1 MGKIEMWLMKLV
13 SLTKLGKL
21 KALMLILLISSTL
34 SIAFTASSVKAQ
46 NSVDP
51 RTVGLWHLD
60 EIKPDGYRAVTPD
73 ASGRNPGILGVDP
86 LPLLVEGKFGKAL
99 KFDGGNFVYVPISFL
114 VGFPPS
120 PQPIYIPIS
129 PNLDVQ
135 KEVKI
140 EAWINVQAFTDAT
153 YNNIVVKCT
162 RPDASWENIT
172 RVLGLAIRSGVP
184 EDGLSVPQGALS
196 GFVRTDE
203 DGANEIV
210 TTEPVITLNQ
220 WAHVEFT
227 RTSTGMHIYVN
238 GYEKSVRAIH
248 GVQNPTGAI
257 MNGTE
262 VYFGHDSKVTI
273 DEVQISNLAPDL
285 QTAAAQIDIGPNLLV
300 AVIAI
305 STIFAVAW
313 LLRRAIQMW
322 VLRSKP

>member
-1 MGKIEMWLMKLV
+1 MKLV
-13 SLTKLGKL
+13 SLEKFGKTKG
-21 KALMLILLISSTL
+21 LILALLLATTL
-34 SIAFTASSVKAQ
+34 SMTFTASVKAQ

-51 RTVGLWHLD
+51 NTVGLWHLD
-60 EIKPDGYRAVTPD
+60 EVKPDGYRVVTPD
-73 ASGRNPGILGVDP
+73 ASGRNPGTLGVDP
-86 LPLLVEGKFGKAL
+86 LPMLVEGKFGKAL
-99 KFDGGNFVYVPISFL
+99 KFDGSNFVYVPISFL

-129 PNLDVQ
+129 PSLDVQ

-140 EAWINVQAFTDAT
+140 EAWINVQAFTNAT

-162 RPDASWENIT
+162 RSDVSWENIT

-203 DGANEIV
+203 GGANEVV

-220 WAHVEFT
+220 WMHVEFT

-238 GYEKSVRAIH
+238 GYEQSVRAIQ

-262 VYFGHDSKVTI
+262 IYFGHDSKVTI
-273 DEVQISNLAPDL
+273 DEVQISNLAPDV
-285 QTAAAQIDIGPNLLV
+285 QAAAAQIDIGPNLLV